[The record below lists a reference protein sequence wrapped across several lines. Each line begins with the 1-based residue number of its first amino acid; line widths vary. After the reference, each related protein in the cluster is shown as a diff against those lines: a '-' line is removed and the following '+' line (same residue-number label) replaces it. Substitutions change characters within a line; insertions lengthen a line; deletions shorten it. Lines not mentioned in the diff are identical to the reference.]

1 MTELSPDRRAKLTK
15 WLEEAEEAAH
25 RVAMGGSVR
34 TFVDQNGER
43 IEYGPTN
50 MTQLNKY
57 IYGLKVELGLMDGAG
72 PLETWL
78 GC

>member
-1 MTELSPDRRAKLTK
+1 MTTLTAERRALLLKRLAD
-15 WLEEAEEAAH
+15 AEDAVH
-25 RVAMGGSVR
+25 NVAIGGSVR

-50 MTQLNKY
+50 MTSLNKY
-57 IYGLKVELGLMDGAG
+57 IYGLKVELGLNGTGG

-78 GC
+78 G